1 MADKKTILIG
11 GGGHARSIV
20 EVMGRNSF
28 DAYVALS
35 PAPEGMSLPYAGND
49 TVASSTLD
57 PAETAIHIAIG
68 YTSGGSLALRR
79 KIIETYRNF
88 TAVTLISPSAV
99 VTPSSTIG
107 AGSAVMARAVV
118 NRSATGDHCVINTGA
133 IIDHD
138 CRLGSNVFIGPGA
151 VICGEV
157 EIGDDVFIGAG
168 AILRNGI
175 SIASGTRI
183 GMGSLVT
190 ATISSP
196 GLYLGSPAKKKTE

>member
-1 MADKKTILIG
+1 MADMKKILIG
-11 GGGHARSIV
+11 GGGHARSVI
-20 EVMGRNSF
+20 EVMGSDSF

-35 PAPEGMSLPYAGND
+35 PAPEGIPLPYAGND
-49 TVASSTLD
+49 TLVSSALD
-57 PAETAIHIAIG
+57 PAQTAIHIAIG

-79 KIIETYRNF
+79 KLIETYRNF
-88 TAVTLISPSAV
+88 TAVTLIAPSAV
-99 VTPSSTIG
+99 VTPFSTIG
-107 AGSAVMARAVV
+107 SGSAVMARAVV
-118 NRSATGDHCVINTGA
+118 NRSAIGDHCVINTGA

-168 AILRNGI
+168 AVVRNGI
-175 SIASGTRI
+175 SIASGSRI

-190 ATISSP
+190 APIYTP